1 MHRNRKYA
9 GKDNSINILIINPER
24 KGIPGICDNNI
35 TMVFKQKCCGC
46 VD

>member
-1 MHRNRKYA
+1 MDRDMKYA
-9 GKDNSINILIINPER
+9 GKDNSINISVINPER

-35 TMVFKQKCCGC
+35 TMGLKQKCCGC